1 MADTRVPIQK
11 RSIEKKQKILDA
23 GFALFCEKGYYR
35 TNTTEIAKCAGVST
49 GALYSYFKDKREVY
63 IAALDSYLD
72 RLSDNLFARLEGV
85 CPIDPESFAG
95 RWIEAYVEIYAG
107 SGHILAQLR
116 GLIMEDSEISR
127 HFSASE
133 SRYISRLVQLLE
145 RGGISR
151 ENMPEKVYICC
162 ILIDSLRQEKAA
174 FSHSE
179 LSFAV
184 LSGQA
189 RDTIT
194 GLLS

>member
-85 CPIDPESFAG
+85 CPIDPESFASKGRSTPFAGDTVYG
-95 RWIEAYVEIYAG
+95 RWVLTHWNGKTFAREDT
-107 SGHILAQLR
+107 AQ
-116 GLIMEDSEISR
+116 
-127 HFSASE
+127 
-133 SRYISRLVQLLE
+133 
-145 RGGISR
+145 
-151 ENMPEKVYICC
+151 
-162 ILIDSLRQEKAA
+162 
-174 FSHSE
+174 
-179 LSFAV
+179 
-184 LSGQA
+184 
-189 RDTIT
+189 
-194 GLLS
+194 